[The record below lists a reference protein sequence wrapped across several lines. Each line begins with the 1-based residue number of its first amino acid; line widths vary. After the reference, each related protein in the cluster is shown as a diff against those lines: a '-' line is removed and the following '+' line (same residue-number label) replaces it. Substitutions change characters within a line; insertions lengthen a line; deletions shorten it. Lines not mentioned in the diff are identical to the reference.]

1 MKSKV
6 SGFFYGAKSHLNK
19 GFDVTRIK
27 GVKTIVILFTE
38 RMVETMKKSTLRVVG
53 YARVS
58 SESQTDNT
66 SIELQVE
73 KITEYC
79 KLYDYELVEIFIDNG
94 KTGSSIEARE
104 EYQRMIEYVSEK
116 GNKVN
121 AVVALK
127 ADRVHRKLL
136 NLLVMIENILNPLGI
151 AFKSITENFDTSTSQ
166 GMMFLQMIGT
176 FAEFER
182 KTINERTKGGR
193 IKTATDGAYAGGEPA
208 YGYMAVD
215 GALIVDVHRA
225 SVVKKVFKL
234 YSDGMS
240 MGEIAEKLNRT
251 KIPTKT
257 GKGKWTKQHIS
268 YILGNQTYL
277 GVYSYDGKIEKNG
290 IKNKGQV
297 TAIISK
303 QLWNRVQKRKKTMAV
318 CSFG

>member
-1 MKSKV
+1 M
-6 SGFFYGAKSHLNK
+6 A
-19 GFDVTRIK
+19 D
-27 GVKTIVILFTE
+27 
-38 RMVETMKKSTLRVVG
+38 TMKKSTFRVVG

-58 SESQTDNT
+58 TDTQADNT

-79 KLYDYELVEIFIDNG
+79 KLYDYEIVKIFIDNG
-94 KTGSSIEARE
+94 KTGSNIEARE
-104 EYQRMIEYVSEK
+104 AYQQMIECVSDK
-116 GNKVN
+116 SQKVN
-121 AVVALK
+121 AVVTLK
-127 ADRVHRKLL
+127 ADRIHRKLL
-136 NLLVMIENILNPLGI
+136 NLLVMIENVLQPINI

-193 IKTATDGAYAGGEPA
+193 FKTASDREYAGGEPP
-208 YGYMAVD
+208 YGYLAVD
-215 GALIVDVHRA
+215 GNLVLDVHRA

-234 YSDGMS
+234 YSEGMS

-257 GKGKWTKQHIS
+257 DKGKWAKQNIS

-277 GVYSYDGKIEKNG
+277 GIYCYDGKNEKNG
-290 IKNKGQV
+290 IKNNGQV
-297 TAIISK
+297 PAIISK
-303 QLWNRVQKRKKTMAV
+303 QLWNKVQKRKKTMAV
-318 CSFG
+318 CSCGL

>member
-1 MKSKV
+1 
-6 SGFFYGAKSHLNK
+6 
-19 GFDVTRIK
+19 
-27 GVKTIVILFTE
+27 
-38 RMVETMKKSTLRVVG
+38 MKKSALRVVG

-58 SESQTDNT
+58 TDTQTDNT

-79 KLYDYELVEIFIDNG
+79 KLYDYDLVKVFIDNG
-94 KTGSSIEARE
+94 KTGSSIDTREA
-104 EYQRMIEYVSEK
+104 YQEMMEYVSDK
-116 GNKVN
+116 SNKVN
-121 AVVALK
+121 AIVALK
-127 ADRVHRKLL
+127 ADRIHRKLL
-136 NLLVMIENILNPLGI
+136 NLLIMIENVLNPLGI

-182 KTINERTKGGR
+182 KTINERTRGGR
-193 IKTATDGAYAGGEPA
+193 IKTASDREYAGGEPA

-215 GALIVDVHRA
+215 GELIIDAHKA
-225 SVVKKVFKL
+225 SIVKKVFKL
-234 YSDGMS
+234 YSEGMS

-257 GKGKWTKQHIS
+257 GKGLWTKQHIS

-277 GVYSYDGKIEKNG
+277 GIYRYDGKIEKNG

-297 TAIISK
+297 PAIISK
-303 QLWNRVQKRKKTMAV
+303 QLWNRVQKRKETMAV
-318 CSFG
+318 CTCG

>member
-1 MKSKV
+1 
-6 SGFFYGAKSHLNK
+6 
-19 GFDVTRIK
+19 
-27 GVKTIVILFTE
+27 
-38 RMVETMKKSTLRVVG
+38 MKKSALRVVG

-58 SESQTDNT
+58 SDSQTDNT
-66 SIELQVE
+66 SIELQLE
-73 KITEYC
+73 KIQEYC
-79 KLYDYELVEIFIDNG
+79 KLYDYELAKTFIDNG
-94 KTGSSIEARE
+94 KTGSNVEEREAYQE
-104 EYQRMIEYVSEK
+104 MMEYISDK
-116 GNKVN
+116 ANSVN
-121 AVVALK
+121 AVVVLK
-127 ADRVHRKLL
+127 ADRIHRKLL

-193 IKTATDGAYAGGEPA
+193 IKTASEGEYAGGQPA
-208 YGYMAVD
+208 YGYTAVD
-215 GALIVDVHRA
+215 GELVIDVHKA
-225 SVVKKVFKL
+225 SIVKKVFKL
-234 YSDGMS
+234 YSGGIS

-277 GVYSYDGKIEKNG
+277 GIYKYDGKIEKNG

-297 TAIISK
+297 PAIISK
-303 QLWNRVQKRKKTMAV
+303 QLWSKVQKRKQTMAI
-318 CSFG
+318 CSCG